1 SARIADPLPNQLSS
15 PPVHAPRAP
24 PIATHHITGE
34 TTYIALDGHPFFCP
48 IHCDSC
54 TRPGF
59 WYIVDENCPCAC
71 CTTFATAPVAT
82 PTDII
87 AQRRRRLGPIDN
99 LSYNDLQHLSEGDLF
114 ERLYPIHHASQ
125 ENLPEL
131 AALARVN
138 YEDALPMDPDNA
150 ASWLAF
156 RRSIRRLNY
165 DIDVQHQL
173 SPPSWRDI
181 KTDIENALSVHS
193 EGATPNI
200 VALTAAASAYMI
212 AEYHP
217 RSEDIPDEAVDSILE
232 IFHYSITRSR
242 ILDELIDDPDF
253 MSLLAAR
260 APQLLPA
267 PNAPPRPRSRAGQ
280 TGPPPLPPRPVQWRP
295 GMAKPAITYALAS
308 AAAVGK
314 PQPPPKKV
322 SPLLTRKTNR
332 NRSNP
337 DEATFKP
344 LDRVPI
350 RQQGAAVVERHNTIC
365 QASGHEARIV
375 AVTWSHTGNLI
386 LSPAAG
392 ISLETLRTES
402 LEALRAIYGVSF
414 RALRTG
420 EVFGAVVRDVTLC
433 YGTQGDQY
441 TVDELVAQIDD
452 EPLNTVDPTT
462 LADNHRLLQSAEKL
476 AHNPDQVV
484 VSLLVNFVTRETRD
498 RFLLGINNSHK
509 IQMRGSRY
517 TTSTFKPPS
526 TRVVQCIKCW
536 QLGHWISTCP
546 VVGKI
551 CSICASTQHSKEEHY
566 CEVCHRYGSPCQH
579 KAKLCINC
587 KGDHPA
593 YTMKCTK
600 RYVNA
605 DVAQRLGAARPQ

>member
-1 SARIADPLPNQLSS
+1 GLPLSALWVIRQLRRALHPTPSTHDGRPLHRRCHVTTAIFDIATIDHHPLPNQLSS

-34 TTYIALDGHPFFCP
+34 TTYVALDGHPFFCP
-48 IHCDSC
+48 ILCDSC

-59 WYIVDENCPCAC
+59 RYIVDENCPCAR
-71 CTTFATAPVAT
+71 CTTFTTAPVAT

-114 ERLYPIHHASQ
+114 ERLYPVHHASQ

-138 YEDALPMDPDNA
+138 YEDALPTDPDNA
-150 ASWLAF
+150 ASTSNVPPPEGDMDT
-156 RRSIRRLNY
+156 SI
-165 DIDVQHQL
+165 IA
-173 SPPSWRDI
+173 PPSWRDI

-217 RSEDIPDEAVDSILE
+217 RSEDIPEAAVDSILE

-253 MSLLAAR
+253 M
-260 APQLLPA
+260 
-267 PNAPPRPRSRAGQ
+267 PRSRAGQ

-322 SPLLTRKTNR
+322 SPLITRKTNR

-344 LDRVPI
+344 LDRVSI

-375 AVTWSHTGNLI
+375 AVTWSRAGNLI
-386 LSPAAG
+386 LSPATG
-392 ISLETLRTES
+392 ISLETLQTES
-402 LEALRAIYGVSF
+402 LDALRAIYGVSF

-441 TVDELVAQIDD
+441 TVDELVAQIVD
-452 EPLNTVDPTT
+452 EPLNAVDPTT

-476 AHNPDQVV
+476 AHNPDQIV
-484 VSLLVNFVTRETRD
+484 VSLLVNFITRETRD
-498 RFLLGINNSHK
+498 CFLLGINNSHK
-509 IQMRGSRY
+509 VQM
-517 TTSTFKPPS
+517 
-526 TRVVQCIKCW
+526 
-536 QLGHWISTCP
+536 
-546 VVGKI
+546 
-551 CSICASTQHSKEEHY
+551 
-566 CEVCHRYGSPCQH
+566 
-579 KAKLCINC
+579 
-587 KGDHPA
+587 
-593 YTMKCTK
+593 
-600 RYVNA
+600 
-605 DVAQRLGAARPQ
+605 